1 MSSGARE
8 EMNMHIQLRLIVS
21 VLALLPSSLCMS
33 QTAEAQ
39 RASKPHHTI
48 VPLPQE
54 GLTQERLLKL
64 LGRGFEILSGDPDK
78 AGAPFVIR
86 IYNIENQIVVPH
98 WHPEDEHL
106 TVVKGTWSIGGGET
120 FDRTALREMSAGDYV
135 LVPKTMRHFG
145 WAKTEVITQIH
156 GIGPFK
162 INPVD
167 PWIFLT
173 DPNAPGPFKTDPNA
187 ASRFKYKLKDRVASR
202 RGEGGVLFGF
212 SSDKNRVTQ
221 YIVRRDDGTVFAEFE
236 EELTTVR

>member
-1 MSSGARE
+1 
-8 EMNMHIQLRLIVS
+8 MHIQLRLIVS
-21 VLALLPSSLCMS
+21 LLALLPSSLCLS
-33 QTAEAQ
+33 QTAESQ
-39 RASKPHHTI
+39 RASNPHHTI

-54 GLTQERLLKL
+54 GLTQERMLKL
-64 LGRGFEILSGDPDK
+64 LGRGFEVLSGDPDK

-106 TVVKGTWSIGGGET
+106 TIVKGTWAIGDGET
-120 FDRTALREMSAGDYV
+120 FDRTALREMSVGDYV

-167 PWIFLT
+167 PWIFLVDT
-173 DPNAPGPFKTDPNA
+173 NSAGQFKADSNSS
-187 ASRFKYKLKDRVASR
+187 SRFKYKVKDRVRSR
-202 RGEGGVLFGF
+202 RGEGVVLFGF
-212 SSDKNRVTQ
+212 SSDKNRITQ
-221 YIVRRDDGTVFAEFE
+221 YVVKRDNGSVFAEFE
-236 EELTTVR
+236 EELSNGR